1 MHNTQFL
8 HQSPLYIQLME
19 TVDMAE
25 DTLNEIKKIHKS
37 CVGQITLLT
46 SVDDSVQFVLEKYFD
61 KVDNKIYEIDQG
73 LIWKN
78 LQYLINHNNHEIK
91 YHLEQY
97 DERIKKCFEKL
108 NFNLKY
114 FEDYRVKFN
123 FKIFLASIVYL
134 SNAKKYYD
142 RSIKDFS
149 IFVNKNYNYKEIRLY

>member
-1 MHNTQFL
+1 MK
-8 HQSPLYIQLME
+8 
-19 TVDMAE
+19 TVYMAE

-37 CVGQITLLT
+37 CVGQITPLT
-46 SVDDSVQFVLEKYFD
+46 SVDGSAQFVLEKYFD

-78 LQYLINHNNHEIK
+78 LQYLINHNNNEIK

-97 DERIKKCFEKL
+97 DETIKKCFEKL

-123 FKIFLASIVYL
+123 WKISLASIVYL
-134 SNAKKYYD
+134 SNAKKYYE
-142 RSIKDFS
+142 RSFRDFT
-149 IFVNKNYNYKEIRLY
+149 IFINKNCKYKEIRTY